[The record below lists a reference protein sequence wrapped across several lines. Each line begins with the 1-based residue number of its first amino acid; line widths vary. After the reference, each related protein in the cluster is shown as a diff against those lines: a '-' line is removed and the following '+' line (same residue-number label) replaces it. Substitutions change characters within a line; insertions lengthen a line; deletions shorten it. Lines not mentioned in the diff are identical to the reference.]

1 MDAAVVSD
9 NLISVK
15 RLSATEASRNF
26 ADVLNS
32 VERGGEPVLVVRR
45 GRAVAKISPV
55 HAESGKDLKDA
66 LSSHRP
72 DRQWAGE
79 LRELRG
85 SPEPVTDPWRD

>member
-1 MDAAVVSD
+1 MSSVAVSD

-26 ADVLNS
+26 ADVLNG

-55 HAESGKDLKDA
+55 QAESGKDLKDA

-72 DRQWAGE
+72 DPQWAGE
-79 LRELRG
+79 LRELRE
-85 SPEPVTDPWRD
+85 SFEPVADPWRD